1 MLHRFTKFEIL
12 VQILLDACFSY
23 SILKL
28 GVISKS
34 RYKHIG
40 QNVIFNNVY
49 IVVICFQIMKFLFN
63 ESLGLSISYFVW
75 KYEMD
80 SLENK
85 KVRIYPG
92 NFT

>member
-12 VQILLDACFSY
+12 VHILLDACFSY

-49 IVVICFQIMKFLFN
+49 IVVICFQIMTFLFN

>member
-1 MLHRFTKFEIL
+1 
-12 VQILLDACFSY
+12 
-23 SILKL
+23 
-28 GVISKS
+28 
-34 RYKHIG
+34 
-40 QNVIFNNVY
+40 VY
-49 IVVICFQIMKFLFN
+49 IAVICFQIMKFLFN

>member
-12 VQILLDACFSY
+12 VHILLDACFSY

-34 RYKHIG
+34 RYIYMG

-80 SLENK
+80 LLENK